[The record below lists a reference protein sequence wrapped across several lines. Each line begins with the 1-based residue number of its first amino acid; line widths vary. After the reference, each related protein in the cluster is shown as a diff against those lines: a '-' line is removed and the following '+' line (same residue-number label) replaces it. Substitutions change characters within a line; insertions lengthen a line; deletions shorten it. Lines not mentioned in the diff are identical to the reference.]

1 MAYCDGRERILA
13 VEQILKSSKKPMTIA
28 MIVDKLKNDY
38 DIKVDRKAVMR
49 DISAL
54 TMFFDI
60 RSAGHKIG
68 YYIAHPS

>member
-60 RSAGHKIG
+60 RSAGPKIG